1 MRLQRAYD
9 DIVQRKGTSISL
21 SLDPPPERFPDPK
34 SRLEFCRR
42 AIEELSAYVVAVKLN
57 ENFVRGVPGDGL
69 RELNDLARSKECITV
84 LDCKMNDVEHTVSA
98 GVRTVSELGFDGFT
112 FNPVIGNSEHV
123 VREASSKGLWTFAL
137 VIPSSPHAA
146 ATYLATL
153 STGERFFERLLDDAA
168 RAGSEGFV
176 VGLGPF
182 VDGPTLRRVRRR
194 VGDDA
199 VLLIPGLG
207 AQGGELKVAA
217 RYGGER
223 VLLNFGRSVLEAA
236 SPAERAR
243 ELRDEAERLRVRYS
257 VIEALASC
265 EGAVVE
271 SEQPIRLSS
280 GKLSHYYI
288 DTRAIYSYPRARDR
302 IVRLM
307 VATVSRVVGRGGFKV
322 ATTATAG
329 IPIAA
334 LVADRL
340 GTGLVYYRSGSK
352 DHGLG
357 KRIEGVV
364 SPGEEFIG
372 VDDLT
377 TTGRTA
383 AECARAL
390 RDSGGRIS
398 HYFVVVDRQEGA
410 SEALASERMSL
421 HPLCTIDD
429 EFWEVVREL
438 RSQRDG

>member
-9 DIVQRKGTSISL
+9 DLVQRKGTSITL
-21 SLDPPPERFPDPK
+21 SLDPPPERFRDPK
-34 SRLEFCRR
+34 SRLEFCRK
-42 AIEELSAYVVAVKLN
+42 AIEELSAYAVAVKLN
-57 ENFVRGVPGDGL
+57 ENFVRGIPAEDL
-69 RELNDLARSKECITV
+69 RALNELARSRECITV
-84 LDCKMNDVEHTVSA
+84 LDCKMNDVEHTISA

-123 VREASSKGLWTFAL
+123 VREASSRGLWTFAL
-137 VIPSSPHAA
+137 VLPSSPRAA
-146 ATYLATL
+146 ATYLSTL
-153 STGERFFERLLDDAA
+153 STGERLYERLLNEAVK
-168 RAGSEGFV
+168 AGSEGFV
-176 VGLGPF
+176 VGLGPH

-207 AQGGELKVAA
+207 AQGGELRLAA

-223 VLLNFGRSVLEAA
+223 VLFNYGRSVLEAA
-236 SPAERAR
+236 LPAERAR
-243 ELRDEAERLRVRYS
+243 ELRDEAERLRARYS

-288 DTRAIYSYPRARDR
+288 DTRALYSYPAAREKV
-302 IVRLM
+302 VRLM
-307 VATVSRVVGRGGFKV
+307 VASVSRAVGRRGFKV

-340 GTGLVYYRSGSK
+340 GAGLVYYRSGSK

-364 SPGEEFIG
+364 SPGEEFVG

-390 RDSGGRIS
+390 RESGGRIS
-398 HYFVVVDRQEGA
+398 QYFVVVDRQEGA
-410 SEALASERMSL
+410 AEALASEGMIL
-421 HPLCTIDD
+421 HPLCTVDE
-429 EFWEVVREL
+429 EFWEAVREL
-438 RSQRDG
+438 RSQGNG